1 MSLNRKAPIQE
12 VPESPTP
19 TPEVA
24 PTPQPKKSA
33 PKPKSKPSAEPFVK
47 PQTKPNA
54 PPLQTG
60 AARFAGT
67 WSGIVNYPHPTV
79 GGNQECTVLMNPA
92 DDSATATLKKGG
104 VLPGKINISG
114 NTLSWHSGMLGEL
127 TFTLTTDDGQTV
139 RMTVVSGLFGSGAG
153 ILKKIN

>member
-1 MSLNRKAPIQE
+1 
-12 VPESPTP
+12 
-19 TPEVA
+19 
-24 PTPQPKKSA
+24 
-33 PKPKSKPSAEPFVK
+33 
-47 PQTKPNA
+47 
-54 PPLQTG
+54 
-60 AARFAGT
+60 
-67 WSGIVNYPHPTV
+67 
-79 GGNQECTVLMNPA
+79 MNPA